1 MKQLLTLLCAAFT
14 LSVAA
19 QTTEHIPTRD
29 EVGQDALPAEIAPIE
44 APFYMPQL
52 QKPAFRDQTVRLEAD
67 GTERM
72 RTREIQRAIDRLSK
86 EGGGRVVLSKGVWHT
101 GRIVLKS
108 NIELHTEEG
117 CEVRFSGEVE
127 DFLPVVFTTN
137 AGVELYSLGACI
149 YANGAENIALTGK
162 GRLIGP
168 AQGGSIREGRPQN
181 DGDIDPDTPVEE
193 RIFDGKQGR
202 QIQLPTFFGPIN
214 CRNVYLEG
222 VSFENTSFWNVAPV
236 YCENVVIRGIR
247 ISSYGIPCGDGVDI
261 TCCRYVLVEYV
272 TTDCGDDNFAVKG
285 GRNEF
290 GYRVGRPSEN
300 IVFRYNL
307 ALRGMGGLT
316 VGSETAGWC
325 RNLYA
330 HDCVCDGTRV
340 GIRLKTRRPR
350 GGGGENLHFE
360 RIRLKTEA
368 GAMAWE
374 MLGTSNFVGGLAS
387 RLPAPPLTHM
397 TPAFRNVTI
406 REVVVDGCR
415 ELVYVQGIPE
425 SPARHILIENVTA
438 DTRRDTSKTAYGVY
452 KPKPSNYV
460 IDIVDADGVTL
471 RNFEVVSEKND
482 LRIVDG
488 RNVTF
493 ENIAIDLCG
502 KELQTEIS
510 GDMVHHLCFENCTPK
525 IESKE

>member
-1 MKQLLTLLCAAFT
+1 MKRLLLAAVLPLIALIAT
-14 LSVAA
+14 A
-19 QTTEHIPTRD
+19 QTTEQLPTIE
-29 EVGQDALPAEIAPIE
+29 EVGRDALTEQIAPIQ

-52 QKPAFRDQTVRLEAD
+52 QKPAFREVTVRLTPCAEP
-67 GTERM
+67 TL
-72 RTREIQRAIDRLSK
+72 RTHEIQQAIDRLSA
-86 EGGGRVVLSKGVWHT
+86 EGGGRVVLGKGVWHT

-108 NIELHTEEG
+108 NVELHIEDG
-117 CEVRFSGEVE
+117 SEVRFSGEVA
-127 DFLPVVFTTN
+127 DFLPAVFTTN

-149 YANGAENIALTGK
+149 YAYKAENIALTGRA
-162 GRLIGP
+162 RLIGP
-168 AQGGSIREGRPQN
+168 AQGGSIRKGRPQN
-181 DGDIDPDTPVEE
+181 DGEIDPDTPVEE
-193 RIFDGKQGR
+193 RLFDGQEGR
-202 QIQLPTFFGPIN
+202 MIQLPTFFGPIE

-222 VSFENTSFWNVAPV
+222 PTFENTAFWNIAPV
-236 YCENVVIRGIR
+236 YCENVVIRGIS

-300 IVFRYNL
+300 IVFRHNL

-330 HDCVCDGTRV
+330 HDCVLEGTRV
-340 GIRLKTRRPR
+340 GIRRKTRRPR
-350 GGGGENLHFE
+350 GGGGENLYFE

-397 TPAFRNVTI
+397 TPAFRNVRI
-406 REVVVDGCR
+406 REVEVEGCR

-425 SPARHILIENVTA
+425 SPAQNILIENVTA
-438 DTRRDTSKTAYGVY
+438 DTRRDTSVTAYGPY
-452 KPKPSNYV
+452 KPKPSPYV
-460 IDIVDADGVTL
+460 IDIVDADGVVL
-471 RNFEVVSEKND
+471 RNFKVVSDKRE

-488 RNVTF
+488 RNISF
-493 ENIAIDLCG
+493 EQIEMDLCG
-502 KELQTEIS
+502 QELKSEIS
-510 GDMVHHLCFENCTPK
+510 GEMVHHLRFERCTPQ
-525 IESKE
+525 IR

>member
-1 MKQLLTLLCAAFT
+1 MTKLLTLLCASLC
-14 LSVAA
+14 LSAAA
-19 QTTEHIPTRD
+19 QTTERIPTME
-29 EVGQDALPAEIAPIE
+29 EVGADALPAEIAPIE

-52 QKPAFRDQTVRLEAD
+52 QKPTFRDVTVRLEPVAD
-67 GTERM
+67 TRM
-72 RTREIQRAIDRLSK
+72 RTRDIQRAIDRLSR

-101 GRIVLKS
+101 GRIILKS
-108 NIELHTEEG
+108 NIELHIEEG
-117 CEVRFSGEVE
+117 AEVRFSGEVK
-127 DFLPVVFTTN
+127 DFLPAVFTTN

-149 YANGAENIALTGK
+149 YAHRAENIAVTGK

-168 AQGGSIREGRPQN
+168 AQGGTIREGRPQN

-193 RIFDGKQGR
+193 RLFDGQKGR
-202 QIQLPTFFGPIN
+202 TIQLPTFFGPIA
-214 CRNVYLEG
+214 CKNVYLEG
-222 VSFENTSFWNVAPV
+222 VSLENTSFWNVAPV
-236 YCENVVIRGIR
+236 YCENVVIRGVR

-300 IVFRYNL
+300 IVFRRNL

-330 HDCVCDGTRV
+330 HDCVCEGTRV

-350 GGGGENLHFE
+350 GGGGENLYFE

-397 TPAFRNVTI
+397 TPAFRNVRI
-406 REVVVDGCR
+406 REVAVEGCR

-425 SPARHILIENVTA
+425 SPAQNIIIENVSA

-452 KPKPSNYV
+452 KPKPSPYV
-460 IDIVDADGVTL
+460 IDVVDADGITL
-471 RNFEVVSEKND
+471 RNFEVVSDKQEMR
-482 LRIVDG
+482 LVDV
-488 RNVTF
+488 RNLLF
-493 ENIAIDLCG
+493 ENLSLDLCG

-510 GDMVHHLCFENCTPK
+510 GEMTRHHRFENCIPQ
-525 IESKE
+525 IR